1 MSKEISTTP
10 CMWSGTI
17 YYCELWWYTGLEAQ
31 IFFKSSWHFLKMN
44 RLKFS
49 FNGLSKS
56 HIIEHTILPL
66 VTKSLSKFHDTW
78 FLTSI
83 MWDSPM
89 RFIFSWMSKRSIND
103 KKQRSSKSVG
113 YRGLMVM
120 ALDSRAKGPGFK
132 SHPQILFLGNICK
145 RRWRNRETKCF

>member
-17 YYCELWWYTGLEAQ
+17 NHCELWWYTGLEAQ

-89 RFIFSWMSKRSIND
+89 RFIFSWMPKRSIND
-103 KKQRSSKSVG
+103 KKTKIIQKCGASWSFLIKKSI
-113 YRGLMVM
+113 YC
-120 ALDSRAKGPGFK
+120 ALNCGSRRYKENTW
-132 SHPQILFLGNICK
+132 INVLL
-145 RRWRNRETKCF
+145 T